1 MKNIEKAIELE
12 KFYCEKSI
20 EDTNLDL
27 MVLLKECDYNNLEEF
42 NLDKI
47 KFQLSK
53 NNFNLIKC
61 KAKDYQVLINQAF
74 ETKKPCILQ
83 LEMDHLGITHGLN
96 DNTLN
101 EDFLKTQTDITQY
114 YAPFFGGVV
123 LIGEEDTL
131 IYFNI
136 TKTNKELFEK
146 YLFNNLKNFLSKY
159 FSNVEVKRNDVLIDG
174 KKVIGAASRGDNN
187 FISFVMFAS
196 FKDRTEL
203 LKKLVN
209 KENGKTPGFIDP
221 TILSK
226 DTFERE
232 VISWLL

>member
-1 MKNIEKAIELE
+1 
-12 KFYCEKSI
+12 
-20 EDTNLDL
+20 
-27 MVLLKECDYNNLEEF
+27 
-42 NLDKI
+42 
-47 KFQLSK
+47 
-53 NNFNLIKC
+53 
-61 KAKDYQVLINQAF
+61 
-74 ETKKPCILQ
+74 
-83 LEMDHLGITHGLN
+83 MDHLGITHGLN

-187 FISFVMFAS
+187 FISFVRFAS

-226 DTFERE
+226 DIFERE